1 MFFLDILQHL
11 IDKQD
16 ELIGEWIKKNASYEQ
31 DICKILDMLPQRS
44 RYYDATWGPYF
55 IEFKKGKSVWLDLV
69 RYSETLLKTN
79 EDSMKETVTAFFVP
93 SKDKM
98 KIEEI
103 ILVETSSIVNAL
115 SLDKETA
122 EIISSLNDKLPRSL
136 NAQASLTLGDLRNIS
151 INTKLLK
158 AIKAQKIT

>member
-1 MFFLDILQHL
+1 
-11 IDKQD
+11 
-16 ELIGEWIKKNASYEQ
+16 
-31 DICKILDMLPQRS
+31 
-44 RYYDATWGPYF
+44 
-55 IEFKKGKSVWLDLV
+55 
-69 RYSETLLKTN
+69 
-79 EDSMKETVTAFFVP
+79 
-93 SKDKM
+93 M

>member
-1 MFFLDILQHL
+1 MSTETLRH
-11 IDKQD
+11 
-16 ELIGEWIKKNASYEQ
+16 EEMAENGRGEGGWA
-31 DICKILDMLPQRS
+31 LLPRQWRP
-44 RYYDATWGPYF
+44 RGRVRVAEHGHRNYDATWGPYF

>member
-1 MFFLDILQHL
+1 M
-11 IDKQD
+11 
-16 ELIGEWIKKNASYEQ
+16 Y
-31 DICKILDMLPQRS
+31 
-44 RYYDATWGPYF
+44 
-55 IEFKKGKSVWLDLV
+55 
-69 RYSETLLKTN
+69 
-79 EDSMKETVTAFFVP
+79 ETVTAFFVP